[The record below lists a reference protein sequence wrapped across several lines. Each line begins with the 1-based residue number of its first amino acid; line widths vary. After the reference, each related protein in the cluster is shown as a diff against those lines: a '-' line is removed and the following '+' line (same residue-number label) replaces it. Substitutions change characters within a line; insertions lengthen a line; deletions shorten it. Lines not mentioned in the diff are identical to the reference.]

1 VPGFVF
7 CSEACSRTGGHA
19 ARSCDRWRRRYEDV
33 FSVPGGC
40 ERMKLATPRE
50 KSAGFRRICP
60 ELSAFESVD
69 CAASGRPARV
79 LQNEKRNTKYVGIP
93 DESREYDNL
102 EPARRRPYYEASMV
116 RCFCAPKLPRPD
128 P

>member
-1 VPGFVF
+1 LFLQR
-7 CSEACSRTGGHA
+7 SLLAHA
-19 ARSCDRWRRRYEDV
+19 WQCGALAQASAGDRWRRRYEGV
-33 FSVPGGC
+33 
-40 ERMKLATPRE
+40 ERMRLATSRE

-69 CAASGRPARV
+69 CAGGGPARV
-79 LQNEKRNTKYVGIP
+79 LQKDGFCKRKCKTKYVGIP

-102 EPARRRPYYEASMV
+102 EPGRRRPYYEASMV